1 MELFLIPKFLGALFP
16 TLLASFHF
24 FRVLLTIHLFHIFI
38 GIQRR
43 TNRFP
48 RFLQLFLQRFF
59 CLHSRLAVYK
69 RKIIIPSPYLNNMRK
84 VFWTGSWQSHNIII
98 HVFSCCKSFDQSCRV
113 LVPTPQ
119 PEWSEDQK
127 EEKGDSLDRQ
137 INSSFLSVRLI
148 MKDRTIC
155 SLLFI
160 FQHE

>member
-59 CLHSRLAVYK
+59 CLHSPLAVYK
-69 RKIIIPSPYLNNMRK
+69 RKIIIPYLNNMRK

-113 LVPTPQ
+113 LVPEPQ
-119 PEWSEDQK
+119 PEWSEEQ
-127 EEKGDSLDRQ
+127 KGDSLDRQ